1 MRRTRCSSVSSQP
14 YRSRH
19 LAVGNGGQA
28 ACPAKLDLSAKGD
41 QSESVSRIYSVLA
54 LLGATRLVLQ
64 AACGT
69 VRHETPYRR
78 RRLSHDPT

>member
-1 MRRTRCSSVSSQP
+1 MRRTRCSSISSLQP
-14 YRSRH
+14 YLAISR
-19 LAVGNGGQA
+19 A
-28 ACPAKLDLSAKGD
+28 ATGKRHARQSYLSAKGN
-41 QSESVSRIYSVLA
+41 QSVSRIYSVLA